1 MHLKAKAAFLHADD
15 WVVASTYLVWLQTAF
30 DTLEGLFVQLG
41 LKKNVKKTM
50 GMVCHP
56 FQAAKLWADEA
67 YT

>member
-56 FQAAKLWADEA
+56 F
-67 YT
+67 